1 MSKTS
6 SQTSSESLPVPMPAE
21 SAGPVQTSAV
31 PQPRLR
37 LWPAVVIIALQWL
50 VVLVPAQ
57 VAPGTMF
64 HFFGMFLGPIV
75 GTTAILA
82 WWLFGSRLPWRERW
96 LGLLTFG
103 AITGVGFACFH
114 KSMGMSSLLIYTL
127 PLVTT
132 ASIVWLIVT
141 ARLTWRTRR
150 VGLIV
155 ILAGACGY
163 SALIRFEGID
173 GSMGAAFHYRWQPT
187 AEDLSLASIG
197 ARARQVESHADGSAV
212 ENLVLQPGD
221 WPCFRGPERD
231 GRLKDVRIATDW
243 KERPPREVWRQRIG
257 PGWSSFAVVG
267 DYLFTQE
274 QRGEDEL
281 VVCYD
286 AATGAER
293 WIHTDRARFME
304 TLGGAGPR
312 ATPTFHEGK
321 IYALGATGIL
331 NCLDAATGRAQW
343 SRDIVK
349 DSGAAVPV
357 WGFSASPLVA
367 AGVVTVFAGS
377 DDEKKKSVLGY
388 DAALGDQVWSAG
400 DGKLSYCS
408 TQLSHLYG
416 VEQVVVAT
424 EKGASAFDPASG
436 KVLWQ
441 HQWPSD
447 AQRVIQPAIVGDSDV
462 LIGTGFGMGLRRVH
476 ISRQGD
482 EWTTEEIWTTRAIK
496 PYFNDLVVHGDYL
509 YGFDS
514 GLFTCVNLAD
524 GKLKWKVRGY
534 GNGEVLLLADQ
545 DLLLVLS
552 ETGDVAL
559 IDAIPDR
566 HNERGRF
573 KAIEGKTWNHPVVAH
588 GKLFVRNGEEAACFE
603 LAAEKKQ

>member
-1 MSKTS
+1 MSDTI
-6 SQTSSESLPVPMPAE
+6 SQVPEGPVSVERPMPSEA
-21 SAGPVQTSAV
+21 AGPVPSAV
-31 PQPRLR
+31 PQRLR
-37 LWPAVVIIALQWL
+37 LWPAVVIITLQWL

-75 GTTAILA
+75 GTAAVLA

-103 AITGVGFACFH
+103 AITGVAFACFH
-114 KSMGMSSLLIYTL
+114 SSMGMSSLLIYTL

-141 ARLTWRTRR
+141 SRLIWRTRR

-155 ILAGACGY
+155 ILAAACGY

-187 AEDLSLASIG
+187 AEDTFLARIG
-197 ARARQVESHADGSAV
+197 NRARQVESHADVSAV
-212 ENLVLQPGD
+212 EELALQPGD

-231 GRLKDVRIATDW
+231 GRLVGVRITTDW
-243 KERPPREVWRQRIG
+243 KERPPREVWRHQIG

-267 DYLFTQE
+267 DSLFTQE

-304 TLGGAGPR
+304 TLGGPGPR

-321 IYALGATGIL
+321 IYTLGATGLL
-331 NCLDAATGRAQW
+331 NCLEAATGRAVW

-349 DSGAAVPV
+349 DSGAAVPQ

-377 DDEKKKSVLGY
+377 DDEKSVLGY
-388 DAALGDQVWSAG
+388 DAASGNQVWLAG
-400 DGKLSYCS
+400 EGKLSYCS
-408 TQLSHLYG
+408 TQLSKLCG

-424 EKGASAFDPASG
+424 EKGATAFDPAGG
-436 KVLWQ
+436 KILWE
-441 HQWPSD
+441 HAWPSD

-476 ISRQGD
+476 VGHQGED
-482 EWTTEEIWTTRAIK
+482 WTTEEVWTTRAIK

-514 GLFTCVNLAD
+514 GLFTCVSLAD
-524 GKLKWKVRGY
+524 GKLKWRVRGY
-534 GNGEVLLLADQ
+534 GNGEVVLLADQ

-552 ETGDVAL
+552 ETGDVVL

-603 LAAEKKQ
+603 LAAENKQ